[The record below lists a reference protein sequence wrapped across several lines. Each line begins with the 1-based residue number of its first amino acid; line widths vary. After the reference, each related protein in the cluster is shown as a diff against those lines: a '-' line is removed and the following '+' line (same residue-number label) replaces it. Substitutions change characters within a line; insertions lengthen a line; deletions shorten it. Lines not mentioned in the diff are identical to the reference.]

1 MPAATNR
8 AELIAVTEKEFSK
21 LTELLATVDADF
33 AIHKCEEDT
42 SIKDVIGHRAHWT
55 NMFFH
60 WYQQGQD
67 SGKAD
72 IPVKGYKWS
81 QLKEYNARIR
91 DDQANLSWESVRVM
105 LENSHAQLAEF
116 IETKSND
123 DLYNAPMK
131 GGNGKWST
139 GRFAEAAGAS
149 HYRSASKYVRMCLRE
164 CQNLADDLP
173 KQPFTIV

>member
-1 MPAATNR
+1 MPAAKNR
-8 AELIAVTEKEFSK
+8 AELISVTEKEFAK
-21 LTELLATVDADF
+21 LTGILASVGAGF
-33 AIHKCEEDT
+33 AIHKCEEDIG
-42 SIKDVIGHRAHWT
+42 IKDVIGHCAHWI

-91 DDQANLSWESVRVM
+91 DDQANLSWENVRVM
-105 LENSHAQLAEF
+105 LENSHAQLTEF

-149 HYRSASKYVRMCLRE
+149 HYRSASKYVRMCLCE
-164 CQNLADDLP
+164 CQNTDNESVKP
-173 KQPFTIV
+173 PFTVV